1 LEKPRCSLIINPPHR
16 NPPSGIFLLDRA
28 SPYISQVLKQ
38 RKARSTADTKRDGV
52 ETPWREIPE
61 TLADCKGSGFN
72 KTFMETKN
80 VIAHQLGNTS
90 LKGIKGFIFYGE
102 PGNGKTLMARV
113 LAKELQLS
121 LFFVDGSVIARELY
135 GQSERQI
142 VKVFTN
148 ARKKRSLILIDDAE
162 SVFPDR
168 DWMKGE
174 SWHVAQNNILF
185 HQIDEL
191 DTSQTSLIMTTNKFQ
206 LLDSA
211 LRDRLYAIEF
221 PPIDQETALEVAKM
235 KCAEKEIDSAGAE
248 ARIRAE
254 PDAFKSGRA
263 IDRMVV
269 MEYIRQIGEVK
280 SNTSRA

>member
-1 LEKPRCSLIINPPHR
+1 MSRVSSAGSSALI
-16 NPPSGIFLLDRA
+16 SGTKAEQTTRA
-28 SPYISQVLKQ
+28 ISTMTDSSG
-38 RKARSTADTKRDGV
+38 RKDSM
-52 ETPWREIPE
+52 ETGWKDISE
-61 TLADCKGSGFN
+61 TLSGCKGEAFH
-72 KTFMETKN
+72 KIYTEVKN
-80 VIAHQLGNTS
+80 VVAHQLGNPS

-102 PGNGKTLMARV
+102 PGNGKTLMAKV

-121 LFFVDGSVIARELY
+121 LFFVDGSAIARELY

-185 HQIDEL
+185 HQIDEM
-191 DTSQTSLIMTTNKFQ
+191 DTSQTALVMTTNKFQ

-211 LRDRLYAIEF
+211 LKDRLYPIEF
-221 PPIDQETALEVAKM
+221 PPIDQRTAIEVAKM
-235 KCAEKEIDSAGAE
+235 MCAEKKIDPERAE
-248 ARIRAE
+248 ERIRDE
-254 PDAFKSGRA
+254 PDTFKSGRA
-263 IDRMVV
+263 IEKLVV
-269 MEYIRQIGEVK
+269 REYIRQVGEGRGA
-280 SNTSRA
+280 SPRRQE

>member
-1 LEKPRCSLIINPPHR
+1 LLI
-16 NPPSGIFLLDRA
+16 SGTGR
-28 SPYISQVLKQ
+28 KQ
-38 RKARSTADTKRDGV
+38 PKGRSATRSDSNSKRDSM
-52 ETPWREIPE
+52 ETGWKDIQESLRS
-61 TLADCKGSGFN
+61 CKGGDFQRI
-72 KTFMETKN
+72 FREVRN
-80 VIAHQLGNTS
+80 VVAHQLGNSS
-90 LKGIKGFIFYGE
+90 LKGVKGFIFYGE

-113 LAKELQLS
+113 LARELQLS

-142 VKVFTN
+142 VRVFAA
-148 ARKKRSLILIDDAE
+148 ARKRRSLILIDDAE

-191 DTSQTSLIMTTNKFQ
+191 DTSQTALVMTTNKFQ

-211 LRDRLYAIEF
+211 LKDRLYAIEF
-221 PPIDQETALEVAKM
+221 PPLDQSTAFEVAEM
-235 KCAEKEIDSAGAE
+235 MCAERKIDSAGAKE
-248 ARIRAE
+248 RIRAE

-263 IDRMVV
+263 IEKLVV
-269 MEYIRQIGEVK
+269 SEYIKQVGEGHRP
-280 SNTSRA
+280 SSR

>member
-1 LEKPRCSLIINPPHR
+1 LYSQEYSTLGLADQRLY
-16 NPPSGIFLLDRA
+16 SGLKSRETEEALSD
-28 SPYISQVLKQ
+28 IST
-38 RKARSTADTKRDGV
+38 RRDDFEV
-52 ETPWREIPE
+52 AWKDIPE
-61 TLADCKGSGFN
+61 TLDACRGEHFQ
-72 KTFMETKN
+72 KTFAEVRN
-80 VIAHQLGNTS
+80 VLAHQLGNGA

-113 LAKELQLS
+113 LARDLRLS

-142 VKVFTN
+142 VKLF
-148 ARKKRSLILIDDAE
+148 AAAGKKRSLILIDDAE

-191 DTSQTSLIMTTNKFQ
+191 DTAETALIMTTNKFQ

-211 LRDRLYAIEF
+211 LKDRLYAIEF
-221 PPIDQETALEVAKM
+221 PPMDEATALAVTRM
-235 KCAEKEIDSAGAE
+235 KCTEKGIE
-248 ARIRAE
+248 AAKVEALVRESPEQFR
-254 PDAFKSGRA
+254 SGRA
-263 IDRMVV
+263 IEKLVV
-269 MEYIRQIGEVK
+269 REYIRQVGER
-280 SNTSRA
+280 NNR